1 MDRAPHHHH
10 LPELVQGIRITPLQ
24 GFDVAERRQRQ
35 ERDFSGAL
43 ARLLADELDRIGSR
57 RGVGGA
63 EGPFALGKRH
73 RVGGRRSLGDH
84 HVPAAEGREQPT
96 NQQRPGARVSPRG
109 GDTQHLETGILKRNR
124 QRERVIDVIADV
136 GVDDDGQ
143 RARSVGR
150 GHIRERDT
158 RRHECR
164 RAQQARRL
172 RRGTFHYLTARV

>member
-1 MDRAPHHHH
+1 MDGQEGDGQQGRV
-10 LPELVQGIRITPLQ
+10 LVQ
-24 GFDVAERRQRQ
+24 
-35 ERDFSGAL
+35 AL
-43 ARLLADELDRIGSR
+43 DHEPGP
-57 RGVGGA
+57 VGG
-63 EGPFALGKRH
+63 GPP
-73 RVGGRRSLGDH
+73 D
-84 HVPAAEGREQPT
+84 
-96 NQQRPGARVSPRG
+96 RG